1 MSLKLKELREL
12 TDEQLFDLY
21 DKTANHTS
29 VGLNY
34 YAEELNR
41 RSNENTN
48 KTMIRCTL
56 WITIMTAVMLI
67 ATIANVVI
75 TIIALSK

>member
-1 MSLKLKELREL
+1 MSLRLKELRKL
-12 TDEQLFDLY
+12 TDKELVELY
-21 DKTANHTS
+21 DQTANYTS

-48 KTMIRCTL
+48 KIMIRCTI
-56 WITIMTAVMLI
+56 WITIMTGVMLI
-67 ATIANVVI
+67 GTLVNIVI
-75 TIIALSK
+75 VIID

>member
-1 MSLKLKELREL
+1 MSLRLKELRKLPDEEL
-12 TDEQLFDLY
+12 VELY
-21 DKTANHTS
+21 DQTANYTS

-48 KTMIRCTL
+48 KIMIRSTI
-56 WITIMTAVMLI
+56 WITIMTGVMLI
-67 ATIANVVI
+67 ATLVNIVI
-75 TIIALSK
+75 LTLAK